1 MASSRQDS
9 RFSWIS
15 APVMVAGLI
24 VGLAACGGVAPD
36 SSSTGAA
43 LVSGSGNAG
52 SADSQ
57 SGGHR
62 VRLFAEGAVDL
73 RFVVP
78 PVAAPPP
85 PPGLEY
91 RGRYT
96 YPAGGEKVLDGLI
109 FAAPIGA
116 PNGVDPV
123 FVISHWLTRIDRV
136 ETSHTPDDN
145 FLMTGRVIATPVP
158 SPFGPLIGRLAAYT
172 SGFTAGR
179 NATFTLFGATVSGSH
194 TTVLPTATGSLLL
207 PDDD

>member
-1 MASSRQDS
+1 
-9 RFSWIS
+9 
-15 APVMVAGLI
+15 MVAGLMLS
-24 VGLAACGGVAPD
+24 LAACGGQASDPA
-36 SSSTGAA
+36 SNGAA
-43 LVSGSGNAG
+43 LASGPANAG
-52 SADSQ
+52 SSESREA
-57 SGGHR
+57 GHG
-62 VRLFAEGAVDL
+62 VRLFAEGVVDL

-96 YPAGGEKVLDGLI
+96 YPAGGENVLDGMI

-136 ETSHTPDDN
+136 KTSQTPDNN
-145 FLMTGRVIATPVP
+145 FLMTGHVIATPVP
-158 SPFGPLIGRLAAYT
+158 SPFGPLVGRLAAYT
-172 SGFTAGR
+172 GGFAAGP
-179 NATFTLFGATVSGSH
+179 NASFTLFGATVSASH